1 MTQNTDYLAPDRLRT
16 RGTVIVV
23 PGRGETSAS
32 YARLGSRL
40 AYDAYRVRVT
50 ELPGTDPSAVAAFLG
65 ELDRTLSEAV
75 AGLAAETA
83 DSLVRPLVLAGADL
97 GAAGL
102 AALLARADPGASW
115 WPQALVL
122 AGLPGYI
129 AATAGDWPDEL
140 DLRTQCP
147 AHRDLL
153 TSDNA
158 VQRGRLTDAAPAD
171 VLDAAYESTVDVPQ
185 LLLVGDADALAD
197 RGALAR
203 AAKALPAARLAV
215 VRGGHHDVLNDLQHR
230 SVAAEI
236 VTFLEAV
243 RNDLVPAVDVAVS
256 TW

>member
-1 MTQNTDYLAPDRLRT
+1 MTQNTDYLAPDWLRT

-23 PGRGETSAS
+23 PGRGETPAS

-40 AYDAYRVRVT
+40 AYDAYRVKVT
-50 ELPGTDPSAVAAFLG
+50 ELPRTDPSAVAAFLG
-65 ELDRTLSEAV
+65 ELDCALSAAV

-83 DSLVRPLVLAGADL
+83 DGLVRPLVVAGADL

-102 AALLARADPGASW
+102 SALLARADPSVSW
-115 WPQALVL
+115 WPQGLVL
-122 AGLPGYI
+122 AGLPGY
-129 AATAGDWPDEL
+129 AAAAAADWPDEL
-140 DLRTQCP
+140 DLRTHCP
-147 AHRDLL
+147 THRNVL
-153 TSDNA
+153 TCDNT
-158 VQRGRLTDAAPAD
+158 VQRGRLADAAPAEL
-171 VLDAAYESTVDVPQ
+171 LDAAYESTVDVPQ
-185 LLLVGDADALAD
+185 LLLVGDADSLAD

-243 RNDLVPAVDVAVS
+243 RSDLVPAIDVAVS